1 MIFLPITTNM
11 QTELSCDGL
20 FQESDVHRLSEMDD
34 VNILDEEI
42 WNLDRVANLPL
53 ANQRSPISIETSNSN
68 LSEGGTFEFNGYEK
82 NQ

>member
-1 MIFLPITTNM
+1 M

-20 FQESDVHRLSEMDD
+20 FQESDVHRLSETDD